1 MFLGFID
8 EIGILDIMNPIS
20 VTNIVIRYS
29 FFLLF
34 ILVPL
39 ILTPWNYELFEF
51 NKMLIT
57 YGLTIIITSAW
68 MVKMSITRT
77 ISIRRSPLDIP
88 ILLFVASQLISSLFS
103 MDPHV
108 SWFGYYSRFNG
119 GMLSIF
125 TYILLYYAFLS
136 NIGHEDDTTKPAFTK
151 RTLHYLLI
159 TILGTAVVVSFYG
172 ILQRLGIDKSIWVQD
187 VQNRIFSTLGQPNWL
202 AAYIGALIPVSLAFA
217 LSAFNKSKRGIF
229 TNSYLI
235 WITVSSVF
243 FATLLFTKSR
253 SGMLG
258 FGIALLIFLL
268 LLLINSVDKKAI
280 IKKLFIPLIIFFLL
294 AGYFKTSIPTYD
306 RYFTL
311 EGIQNLISSSKTTEA
326 PQQPE
331 VQTTT
336 LIESG
341 GTESGTIRK
350 YVWQG
355 AITAWRSSQKAFF
368 IGTGTETFAFAF
380 FRHKGLEHNLTSEW
394 DFLYNKAH
402 NEYLNYLTTTGLLG
416 FLSYMALLFT
426 FVSWF
431 KLKSIPIS
439 KKYYQKDISVIH
451 IALFSGWFSILITN
465 FFGFSVVIIQ
475 LFLFLFPAFAFAL
488 MQENTRKIHIEAKKL
503 PLGVSAGI
511 SFVGLLIGF
520 ICLGY
525 IVVYWFADT
534 YFALGQRQSRQGQLG
549 EAYKSLSQALLLR
562 PSEPIY
568 YDELGVTLS
577 GLSIAAMESGD
588 ATTASSLAQ
597 QSLRA
602 SDKALAIS
610 PNNVNFWKSR
620 TKIYFGFSEVTQEF
634 VVAAIDSLQKALT
647 LSPSDPKITYNLAVL
662 YGRIGEN
669 EKAIELL
676 KQTIQLK
683 PNYRD
688 AYFALY
694 IFYQE
699 VKQPNLARAILKE
712 YLNTVDPNDKDF
724 NERLAQ
730 PLPTNNQ

>member
-1 MFLGFID
+1 
-8 EIGILDIMNPIS
+8 MNLIS
-20 VTNIVIRYS
+20 ITNRVIRYS

-57 YGLTIIITSAW
+57 YGITIIIVSAW

-88 ILLFVASQLISSLFS
+88 ILLFVTSQLISSLFS

-125 TYILLYYAFLS
+125 TYVLLYYAFLS
-136 NIGHEDDTTKPAFTK
+136 NIGHEDDSVKPAFTK
-151 RTLHYLLI
+151 RTIHNLLI
-159 TILGTAVVVSFYG
+159 TILGAAVVVSFYG

-217 LSAFNKSKRGIF
+217 LSSINKDKRGIF
-229 TNSYLI
+229 NNSYLI
-235 WITVSSVF
+235 WITISTVF
-243 FATLLFTKSR
+243 FVTLLFTKSR
-253 SGMLG
+253 SGILG
-258 FGIALLIFLL
+258 FGVALLIFFTLL
-268 LLLINSVDKKAI
+268 LLKHTNKKSVVTM
-280 IKKLFIPLIIFFLL
+280 LFIPFILFFLL
-294 AGYFKTSIPTYD
+294 AGFFKTSIPTYD
-306 RYFTL
+306 KYFTL
-311 EGIQNLISSSKTTEA
+311 DGVRQFISSSKTQEA

-355 AITAWRSSQKAFF
+355 ALTAWRSSQKAFL

-380 FRHKGLEHNLTSEW
+380 FRHKGIEHNLTSEW

-402 NEYLNYLTTTGLLG
+402 NEYLNYLTTTGILG
-416 FLSYMALLFT
+416 FITYIGVLLT
-426 FVSWF
+426 FISWF
-431 KLKSIPIS
+431 KLKTIPVI
-439 KKYYQKDISVIH
+439 KKYHQQDISI
-451 IALFSGWFSILITN
+451 IELALFSGWFSILITN

-488 MQENTRKIHIEAKKL
+488 IQKDTRKIHIEMKKL
-503 PLGVSAGI
+503 PLGVSAGL
-511 SFVGLLIGF
+511 SFVGLLIGC

-525 IVVYWFADT
+525 VVVYWFADT

-634 VVAAIDSLQKALT
+634 VVAAIDSLQKALV

-688 AYFALY
+688 AYYALY

-699 VKQPNLARAILKE
+699 VKQSNLARSILTE

-724 NERLAQ
+724 KERLAQ
-730 PLPTNNQ
+730 PNPNSSQ